1 MKIISLF
8 IVCFCFLPAIAQN
21 EEPLK
26 AGMKAPGFSYR
37 DVDGNVVCLK
47 DLRGKYV
54 YALSGRIARFERT
67 QRKNE
72 G

>member
-54 YALSGRIARFERT
+54 YIDVWATCVCPVGENCPL
-67 QRKNE
+67 
-72 G
+72 